1 MFARTAHRHTA
12 TAINSCLSVR
22 LRYSSPTFGCISFSS
37 GDTNKNV
44 FYLGGSR
51 WRSASLRRADAAQV
65 CSHVGFL
72 EEDGPLKC
80 YSATTARQ
88 IVSERWREGGGTKH
102 LSHAAT
108 SAFHSTRRRQ
118 ISWCP
123 FSADQCS
130 GVQSLKK
137 SKRINM
143 RKQSFAS

>member
-12 TAINSCLSVR
+12 TAINSSLSVR

-37 GDTNKNV
+37 GDTNTNV

-51 WRSASLRRADAAQV
+51 RRSASLRRADAAQV
-65 CSHVGFL
+65 CSHVGFVAV
-72 EEDGPLKC
+72 DGALKR
-80 YSATTARQ
+80 SFTITARQ
-88 IVSERWREGGGTKH
+88 IVSERWREGGGPKH
-102 LSHAAT
+102 LSLAAT

-118 ISWCP
+118 ISRWP
-123 FSADQCS
+123 LRADQCS

-137 SKRINM
+137 SKRINL